1 MKDFSGE
8 LDWSYFDRRSLPR
21 RAPASRIWAAVE
33 NMTRNEMLGTA
44 EVADFSGLGVALCG
58 LASNPV
64 AALGDRLWVTLIA
77 DAGII
82 PLQATLV
89 HIKRDVFG
97 VEVTPPSEAGQ
108 QFLLRLYERAVSC
121 EPFGANFS

>member
-1 MKDFSGE
+1 
-8 LDWSYFDRRSLPR
+8 
-21 RAPASRIWAAVE
+21 
-33 NMTRNEMLGTA
+33 MTRNEMLGTA